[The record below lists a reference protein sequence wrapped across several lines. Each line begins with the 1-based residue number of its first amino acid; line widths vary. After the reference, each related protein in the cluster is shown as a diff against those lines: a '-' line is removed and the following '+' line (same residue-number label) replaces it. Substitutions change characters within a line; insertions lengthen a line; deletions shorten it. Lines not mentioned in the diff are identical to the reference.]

1 METQR
6 FKAKLFPPQLYA
18 DFPIGEDVHLRDD
31 EFGSSY
37 LMFVVNCAELHTEKS
52 YVPMLHELA
61 LAGCDPNQE
70 DHLGNSPLGQSIG

>member
-1 METQR
+1 
-6 FKAKLFPPQLYA
+6 
-18 DFPIGEDVHLRDD
+18 
-31 EFGSSY
+31 
-37 LMFVVNCAELHTEKS
+37 MFVVNCAELHTEKS